1 VRHRLAVILG
11 LALCA
16 VLADARSFPAT
27 SEWAA
32 DTDQATRDALGV
44 TGTVP
49 CEPAFRRT
57 LQTLDADA
65 LDEAADG

>member
-1 VRHRLAVILG
+1 MRATLRPRVSAKFLLGGDSAGLRH
-11 LALCA
+11 
-16 VLADARSFPAT
+16 
-27 SEWAA
+27 A